1 MTRIRHRARLPLVR
15 DLGRHTVLIVAIL
28 LMLVPT
34 LLMLVI
40 SMKDNDQFATN
51 PYGLTFPFHWENYA
65 TAFRVLGPSLL
76 NSVLLSGITAVLVT
90 FFGALTAYAFARF
103 AFPGHRV
110 LFYAF
115 IGLIM
120 IPSVLLLIPQFE
132 VVRDLRLLDTWGALV
147 LPWVATGQVVA
158 IFIVRA
164 FFESLP
170 SEVFEAARLDGAGEL
185 RVFLRI
191 AVPMSKP
198 ILAVVALFN
207 VLGTW
212 NDLIWPLVTLNTKGL
227 FPLAMGLLRFRDSY
241 YTAWGPLMAGYAI
254 AAIPLLLVF
263 IFANRTFV
271 EGAVAMSGP
280 KR

>member
-1 MTRIRHRARLPLVR
+1 MTRIRRRPPVLR
-15 DLGRHTVLIVAIL
+15 DLGRHAILVVAIL
-28 LMLVPT
+28 LMLIPT
-34 LLMLVI
+34 VLMLVI
-40 SMKDNDQFATN
+40 SVKSNDQFSTN
-51 PYGLTFPFHWENYA
+51 PYGITFPFHWDNYA
-65 TAFRVLGPSLL
+65 TAFRVLGTSLL

-103 AFPGHRV
+103 DFPGRRY

-132 VVRDLRLLDTWGALV
+132 VVRDLKLLDTWGALV
-147 LPWVATGQVVA
+147 LPWVATGQVTA
-158 IFIVRA
+158 IFILRA
-164 FFESLP
+164 FFESMP
-170 SEVFEAARLDGAGEL
+170 AEVFEAARLDGAGEF

-191 AVPMSKP
+191 AVPMAKP

-212 NDLIWPLVTLNTKGL
+212 NDVIWPLVALNDKGL

-254 AAIPLLLVF
+254 AAIPLLILF
-263 IFANRTFV
+263 IVANRTFV
-271 EGAVAMSGP
+271 DGAVALNGP

>member
-1 MTRIRHRARLPLVR
+1 MNRTRRRSLILGDV
-15 DLGRHTVLIVAIL
+15 GRHTVLIVAVL
-28 LMLVPT
+28 LMLIPT
-34 LLMLVI
+34 ILMFVI
-40 SMKDNDQFATN
+40 SMKDNNQFATD
-51 PYGLTFPFHWENYA
+51 PYGLTFPFHVENYA

-76 NSVLLSGITAVLVT
+76 NSVVLSGVTAVLVT

-103 AFPGHRV
+103 DFPGHRI

-120 IPSVLLLIPQFE
+120 IPSVLILIPQFE
-132 VVRDLRLLDTWGALV
+132 IVRDLGLLDSWAALV
-147 LPWVATGQVVA
+147 LPWVAVGQVTA

-170 SEVFEAARLDGAGEL
+170 AEVFEAARLDGAGEL
-185 RVFLRI
+185 RIFLRI

-212 NDLIWPLVTLNTKGL
+212 NDVIWPLVTLNDRGL
-227 FPLAMGLLRFRDSY
+227 FPLALGLLRFRDSY
-241 YTAWGPLMAGYAI
+241 YTAWGPLMAGYAL

-271 EGAVAMSGP
+271 DGAVALNGP
-280 KR
+280 RR